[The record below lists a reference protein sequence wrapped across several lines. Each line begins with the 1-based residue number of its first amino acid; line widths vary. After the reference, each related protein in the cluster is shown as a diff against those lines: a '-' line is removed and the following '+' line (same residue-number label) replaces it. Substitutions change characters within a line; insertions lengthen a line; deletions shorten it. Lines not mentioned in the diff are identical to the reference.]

1 VNSEGST
8 TRVAIVDPHVLF
20 AECLEVALNLRG
32 YQTHRI
38 PVPDSPQTYTPLV
51 AAIRHA
57 RPAVVIIN
65 LDLGEGKDGC
75 NLIEPVV
82 ASGAAVIGVTGSSDR
97 SRWGECLVRGAC
109 TVVSQEVPLSAVTSA
124 IRRIRG
130 GSRVMPRE
138 EFLGLVRRFHEGDR
152 GRREVRARLERLTP
166 REGEILGS
174 LMAGRS
180 VSYIARTRFLAEST
194 VRTQVKSILAKL
206 EVSSQIAA
214 VGLAHQAQ
222 WRVTEWSAGAQAV

>member
-8 TRVAIVDPHVLF
+8 TRVAIVDPQVLF

-32 YQTHRI
+32 YETHRI
-38 PVPDSPQTYTPLV
+38 AVPDSPETYAPLV
-51 AAIRHA
+51 AVVLRA
-57 RPAVVIIN
+57 RPAVVLIN
-65 LDLGEGKDGC
+65 LDLVDGKDGC
-75 NLIEPVV
+75 HFIEPIV
-82 ASGAAVIGVTGSSDR
+82 ASGAAVIGVTSNSDR

-109 TVVSQEVPLSAVTSA
+109 AVVSQEVSLSAVTSA
-124 IRRIRG
+124 IRRIRA

-138 EFLGLVRRFHEGDR
+138 EFLGLVRRYHEGDR
-152 GRREVRARLERLTP
+152 GRRVLRARLERLTP
-166 REGEILGS
+166 REGEILDS

-222 WRVTEWSAGAQAV
+222 WRVTEGSNGSPAV

>member
-1 VNSEGST
+1 M
-8 TRVAIVDPHVLF
+8 F
-20 AECLEVALNLRG
+20 AECLEVALNLHG
-32 YQTHRI
+32 YKTDRI
-38 PVPDSPQTYTPLV
+38 PVPGSTQTCTPLV
-51 AAIRHA
+51 TAIRHA
-57 RPAVVIIN
+57 RPAVVILN

-75 NLIEPVV
+75 HLIEPIV
-82 ASGAAVIGVTGSSDR
+82 ASGAVVIGVTANSDR

-109 TVVSQEVPLSAVTSA
+109 TVVSQEMPLSTVTSA

-130 GSRVMPRE
+130 GSLVMPRE
-138 EFLGLVRRFHEGDR
+138 EFLGLVRRYHEADH
-152 GRREVRARLERLTP
+152 GRSALRARLERLTP

-180 VSYIARTRFLAEST
+180 VSHIARTRFLAEST

-214 VGLAHQAQ
+214 VGLAHHAQ
-222 WRVTEWSAGAQAV
+222 WLVTERSNGSPAV